1 MYTIL
6 AKVQG
11 SGIRERNVITDEK
24 KIDKKIDRLD
34 NEKENDIKQ
43 ALKKGNIVEIIED
56 TSK

>member
-1 MYTIL
+1 M
-6 AKVQG
+6 
-11 SGIRERNVITDEK
+11 ERNVITDEK

>member
-1 MYTIL
+1 MYTRF

-43 ALKKGNIVEIIED
+43 ALKKGNIIEIIED
-56 TSK
+56 ISR